1 MSLPGGSA
9 PGEAEAMNARYLH
22 PSARKNDAAAQPGPA
37 GLPAE
42 RARLANQAC
51 CCPAKA
57 VVRVTMPPA
66 AARPRETDLLLCGH
80 HYRVSRH
87 ALAAASAT
95 VRGLA
100 DTPRDIAAR
109 IELDRPAAFTEG

>member
-22 PSARKNDAAAQPGPA
+22 PSARKNDAAAQPVPA

-66 AARPRETDLLLCGH
+66 AARPRET
-80 HYRVSRH
+80 RH